1 MICKICGK
9 EFQLNGKR
17 GGQNRIVCYEC
28 LPECSDRLMRNTMR
42 RRLLTEY
49 GNKIK
54 LERGCKICGYN
65 KCAAALEWHHPNND
79 KLGNPGDI
87 QSITKF
93 LEEIDKCEVLC
104 ANCHRELHDKE
115 KE

>member
-54 LERGCKICGYN
+54 VYN
-65 KCAAALEWHHPNND
+65 AKAQYTPKSNILT
-79 KLGNPGDI
+79 LI
-87 QSITKF
+87 IS
-93 LEEIDKCEVLC
+93 
-104 ANCHRELHDKE
+104 
-115 KE
+115 